1 MSITQNEERSYAH
14 AVPSNTFS
22 ITKRSS
28 DDLNVSIEN
37 IFQTRSY
44 WNNPRNIPLQKEGW
58 GLLPDYIFQDQFS
71 SFKGL
76 YCSSKRIRLKV
87 NYYVDTAETLYFTYF
102 YIKYIYN
109 IE

>member
-37 IFQTRSY
+37 IFS
-44 WNNPRNIPLQKEGW
+44 NPE
-58 GLLPDYIFQDQFS
+58 LL
-71 SFKGL
+71 K
-76 YCSSKRIRLKV
+76 
-87 NYYVDTAETLYFTYF
+87 
-102 YIKYIYN
+102 
-109 IE
+109 